1 MTALIAGLALS
12 VAFFAGV
19 RVAAASAELDFPDAE
34 ENGPELTEPAP
45 RLLAAP
51 VVVRHIPM
59 EPAPRLLAA
68 PVVVRHIPMGERE
81 SAAKPAAPAPAP
93 TALADVESSDDE
105 ED

>member
-34 ENGPELTEPAP
+34 ENGPELTEPA
-45 RLLAAP
+45 RLVAAP
-51 VVVRHIPM
+51 VVVRYIPM
-59 EPAPRLLAA
+59 EPVHLVAA
-68 PVVVRHIPMGERE
+68 PVVVRYVPMTATET
-81 SAAKPAAPAPAP
+81 AAKPSAPAQAV
-93 TALADVESSDDE
+93 ADAELPDSD

>member
-19 RVAAASAELDFPDAE
+19 RVAAASAEMDFPDAD
-34 ENGPELTEPAP
+34 ENGPELVDPAP
-45 RLLAAP
+45 RLVAAP

-59 EPAPRLLAA
+59 EPRLVAA
-68 PVVVRHIPMGERE
+68 PVVVRYIPMGPPA

-93 TALADVESSDDE
+93 TTLADVEPSDDE
-105 ED
+105 QD